1 LGIHRFYIIS
11 TERNEEESLKEEM
24 LRGRQEEEKER
35 TKKGRQTKGID
46 GLTEEGRKT
55 GRKGK
60 GQSKD

>member
-1 LGIHRFYIIS
+1 
-11 TERNEEESLKEEM
+11 M

-60 GQSKD
+60 GHDSPKIRKEEQE